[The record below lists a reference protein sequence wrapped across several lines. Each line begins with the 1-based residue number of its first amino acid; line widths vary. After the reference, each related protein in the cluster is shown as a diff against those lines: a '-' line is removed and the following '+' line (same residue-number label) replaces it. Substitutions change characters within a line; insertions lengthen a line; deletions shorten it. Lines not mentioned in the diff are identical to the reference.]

1 MSEKYLSLKKPTA
14 RTVFARLFVPDIAPM
29 IGSKQVMFSRL
40 SVVSSTSSGSYS
52 EYFKSLLKWCLYRCL
67 SRVFQDSILLVF
79 SLGFQFNELPPRN
92 KA

>member
-1 MSEKYLSLKKPTA
+1 MSKKYLSLKKPTA
-14 RTVFARLFVPDIAPM
+14 RTVFVPDIAPI

-40 SVVSSTSSGSYS
+40 SVVSSTSSASYS

-67 SRVFQDSILLVF
+67 SRVFHDSILLVF